1 MNNLRQQYIT
11 FIKQYYN
18 TLRGKPVE
26 CCSNEQLLA
35 VYYSILERTNKPIP
49 KLPKL
54 KKELPM
60 NEKPIIIYT
69 DGACRNNQSTENIG
83 AYAYKLIYGDKIKTF
98 AQVIPNTTNNRM
110 ELQAVISALKA
121 IKPTCRHYKIELYT
135 DSMYV
140 VKGTNEWGLN
150 WVKNGFKGVKNP
162 ELWKELFQLEL
173 NFHDL
178 EIKHIK
184 GHAGHEYQ
192 EEVDRLCNDAMDN
205 YNKQLNIYEQTAIC
219 QDLLAEL
226 EEKTNFHN

>member
-1 MNNLRQQYIT
+1 MNDIRQQYIN
-11 FIKQYYN
+11 FIKKFYT

-26 CCSNEQLLA
+26 LCSNEQLLA
-35 VYYSILERTNKPIP
+35 VYYSILERTNKKQH

-54 KKELPM
+54 IKEATM
-60 NEKPIIIYT
+60 KPIYIYT
-69 DGACRNNQSTENIG
+69 DGACRNNQADENFG

-121 IKPTCRHYKIELYT
+121 IKPNCRHYHIELYT

-140 VKGTNEWGLN
+140 VKGTNEWGLS
-150 WVKNGFKGVKNP
+150 WVKNGFKNVKNP

-173 NFHDL
+173 QFTDL

-184 GHAGHEYQ
+184 GHAGHEEQ
-192 EEVDRLCNDAMDN
+192 ESVDKLCNDALDN
-205 YNKQLNIYEQTAIC
+205 YKN
-219 QDLLAEL
+219 
-226 EEKTNFHN
+226 